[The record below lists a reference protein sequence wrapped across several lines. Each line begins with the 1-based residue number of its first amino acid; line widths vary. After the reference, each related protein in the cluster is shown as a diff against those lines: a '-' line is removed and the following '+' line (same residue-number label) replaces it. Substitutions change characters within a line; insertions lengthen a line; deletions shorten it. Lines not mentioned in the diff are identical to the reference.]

1 MQAAFAEARLKTT
14 AILKETI
21 IKHHMFYQ
29 PSSANYW
36 SEPFKLLML
45 NLEPYGYEDCGFVD
59 VDEACLTGWMF
70 DDGCTGTR
78 TLRYSTAAAAVLL
91 DNYHNKTSPTPVAFR
106 DAYKDTELLKTAL
119 GRICYYN
126 LRTSS
131 HFQKQQSNVV
141 SDELKSKLGNAILEE
156 LVCLE
161 PDVIVL
167 SGAHVCRAFKELL
180 FRNDLISLDGTKF
193 ENTIFMEVKHFS
205 RPNYNE
211 LGRAFGALLH
221 RLNVDDIN
229 K

>member
-1 MQAAFAEARLKTT
+1 MQPAFLEARQKTM
-14 AILKETI
+14 AILKETN

-29 PSSANYW
+29 PTSANYW
-36 SEPFKLLML
+36 NEPFKLLML

-70 DDGCTGTR
+70 DEGDTGTR

-91 DNYHNKTSPTPVAFR
+91 DNYHNKTSPTPEAFR

-131 HFQKQQSNVV
+131 HFQKQQSNTV
-141 SDELKSKLGNAILEE
+141 SKELKSKLGNAILQE
-156 LVCLE
+156 LLCLE
-161 PDVIVL
+161 PTVIIL
-167 SGAHVCRAFKELL
+167 SGAQVTRAFKELL
-180 FRNDLISLDGTKF
+180 FRNDLINNLDGTKF

-205 RPNYNE
+205 RPRYHE
-211 LGRAFGALLH
+211 LCKAFKAV
-221 RLNVDDIN
+221 LNRVN
-229 K
+229 AE